1 MILNLFVIYI
11 LSNGNVIKKGRKCC
25 AIRKSRNISCY
36 LRDIFFAQP
45 LFFYLYATFNVL
57 DFLWIF
63 FQPGALKTTNTLE
76 CGINKR
82 FGTNTEVTVN
92 LFDVIS
98 IIFSFPFNLV
108 LRAILKKSPF
118 SYSD

>member
-1 MILNLFVIYI
+1 MAMSLKKAE
-11 LSNGNVIKKGRKCC
+11 NVALLESR
-25 AIRKSRNISCY
+25 AIFR
-36 LRDIFFAQP
+36 AT
-45 LFFYLYATFNVL
+45 YATFSLRNL
-57 DFLWIF
+57 CFFIYTRLSTCWTFYGFF